1 MASLFGAPRVTP
13 DPVFLVNAGVPI
25 SDTKPYTTVV
35 QIPPN
40 IIADGSGQLSIR
52 NVHPTATMYFKW
64 VQLGESSNFAIGDA
78 GIVLPAG
85 VGWDTRLPP
94 PGKALVGQSTVNGA
108 ICSLE
113 VEARLRV

>member
-1 MASLFGAPRVTP
+1 MSALFGSAHTP
-13 DPVFLVNAGVPI
+13 DPVFLVNGGVPI
-25 SDTKPYTTVV
+25 SDTVPFTTVV

-40 IIADGSGQLSIR
+40 VLADGSGQLSIR
-52 NVHPTATMYFKW
+52 NVHATATMYFKW
-64 VQLGESSNFAIGDA
+64 VKLGESSNFAIGDA

-94 PGKALVGQSTVNGA
+94 PGRSLIGRSTVNGA
-108 ICSLE
+108 ICALE

>member
-1 MASLFGAPRVTP
+1 MSALFGSAHTP

-25 SDTKPYTTVV
+25 ANTIPYTTVV

-40 IIADGSGQLSIR
+40 VIADGTGQLAIR

-64 VQLGESSNFAIGDA
+64 VKLGESTNFAVGDA

-85 VGWDTRLPP
+85 VGWDTRLVP
-94 PGKALVGQSTVNGA
+94 PGRSLVGQSTVNGA
-108 ICSLE
+108 ICALE
-113 VEARLRV
+113 VEARLKV